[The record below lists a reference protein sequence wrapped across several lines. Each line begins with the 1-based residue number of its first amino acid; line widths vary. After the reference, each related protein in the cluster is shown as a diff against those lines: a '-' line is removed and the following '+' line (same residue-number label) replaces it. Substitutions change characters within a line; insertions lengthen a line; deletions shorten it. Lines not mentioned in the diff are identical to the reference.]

1 MFTSTLASRYLKL
14 FLFFITVGMGQQLH
28 DKSEIFKII
37 YKALL
42 LQIIRMEFK
51 KYVDTNIVFSNLISL
66 HLDAYLF

>member
-1 MFTSTLASRYLKL
+1 
-14 FLFFITVGMGQQLH
+14 MGQQLH

>member
-14 FLFFITVGMGQQLH
+14 FLFFITVGKGQQLH